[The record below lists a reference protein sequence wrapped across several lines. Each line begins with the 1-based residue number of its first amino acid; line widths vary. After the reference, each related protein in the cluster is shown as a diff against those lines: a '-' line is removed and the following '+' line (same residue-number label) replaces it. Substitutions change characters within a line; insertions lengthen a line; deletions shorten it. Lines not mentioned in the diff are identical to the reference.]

1 MAERVQVLTLCCT
14 TIRAEYYH
22 WQVRLLLLTVLVEF
36 FSKLQGKTHNFQMDP
51 RSRPFIVVG
60 GSKRSPCYWK
70 YAYAIGG
77 REKVFFS
84 LLSDAYL
91 VAKSVVLPTPSSGHL
106 QWSVLHQLDG
116 STDGYARY
124 NRPWAQARS
133 VAPAL
138 QDLPLEGNRG
148 FISHLGGTYLPFGL
162 LGRHCCFRAK
172 ACFIHATSQHAAP
185 RHTLFIHKIEFED
198 FHVHLGF

>member
-1 MAERVQVLTLCCT
+1 MLLEIRICDRWPGEGFFFPPLGCISSCQER
-14 TIRAEYYH
+14 RFANPK
-22 WQVRLLLLTVLVEF
+22 F
-36 FSKLQGKTHNFQMDP
+36 
-51 RSRPFIVVG
+51 
-60 GSKRSPCYWK
+60 RSP
-70 YAYAIGG
+70 
-77 REKVFFS
+77 
-84 LLSDAYL
+84 
-91 VAKSVVLPTPSSGHL
+91 SS
-106 QWSVLHQLDG
+106 QRSVLHQLDG

-198 FHVHLGF
+198 FHVIRATPLMLTRRYIHKVRENVFIVATEDSLPLNAVIKHMVG

>member
-106 QWSVLHQLDG
+106 RVSGPSYTSWTGLPMDTLVITVHGRRHDLWHRYSKTSRWKATAVLFP
-116 STDGYARY
+116 T
-124 NRPWAQARS
+124 
-133 VAPAL
+133 
-138 QDLPLEGNRG
+138 
-148 FISHLGGTYLPFGL
+148 
-162 LGRHCCFRAK
+162 
-172 ACFIHATSQHAAP
+172 
-185 RHTLFIHKIEFED
+185 
-198 FHVHLGF
+198 